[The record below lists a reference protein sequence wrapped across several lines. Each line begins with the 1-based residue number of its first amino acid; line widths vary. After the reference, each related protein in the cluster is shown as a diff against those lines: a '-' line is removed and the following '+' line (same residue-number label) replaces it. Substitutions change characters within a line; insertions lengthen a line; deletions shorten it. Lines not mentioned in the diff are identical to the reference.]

1 MDKSHKVL
9 YWTPRILVILAILFV
24 SLFALDSFSPERTLW
39 QNLAAFAMNMI
50 PSFVLLIVL
59 VIAWRWEFTGGVIL
73 TLIGLFFSVFLFIKN
88 YHMNHSVPKSLLVV
102 LLISI
107 PFVAAGIL
115 FIIHSR
121 KRNSITTE

>member
-9 YWTPRILVILAILFV
+9 SWTPRILVIVAILFV
-24 SLFALDSFSPERTLW
+24 SIFALDSFSPERTLW
-39 QNLAAFAMNMI
+39 QNLAAFAMHMI
-50 PSFVLLIVL
+50 PSFVLVVVL

-73 TLIGLFFSVFLFIKN
+73 TVIGLFFSVFLFIKN
-88 YHMNHSVPKSLLVV
+88 YHMNHSAPKSLLVV

-121 KRNSITTE
+121 KKNSITAE

>member
-39 QNLAAFAMNMI
+39 QNLAAFAMHMI

-88 YHMNHSVPKSLLVV
+88 YHMNHSVPKSLLVI

-115 FIIHSR
+115 LIIHSR